1 MKRRTRRLFFRIFFT
16 VLGISVLIILCELA
30 VLFSSIMK
38 MGKSWEDFIAR
49 DYVQSLISGLE
60 GEDSLTDDAVYESIA
75 SASDDSISGL
85 LIHTFADGAHY
96 MYGSTPESSSAGR
109 EKFFTE
115 IVDTGWHSFS
125 KNNPVYVIS
134 AENQEEGGFSYMLS
148 VLGTGNG
155 GRTSVTY
162 NVPSFIDE
170 NDIAATVF
178 IDRDGEPMISLDL
191 LIFDMYSFG
200 PTSFVLAT
208 ILLTTLWLVPLG
220 LIIAAVASFAFS
232 RRTSDSVD
240 DILSALR
247 RMAEGDFDVRIKK
260 QKTYEL
266 NEIGKS
272 IVELSRQ
279 LEKNR
284 RSRDEWIRSIAHDL
298 NTPLTSINMII
309 QAIQDGV
316 YKADE
321 RTIASLKKE
330 VGILTERVSSVK
342 YYAALLN
349 HEGDVKK
356 EMLSAAEC
364 ISCVT
369 GHFSSPERFVI
380 EMQDDEKLYA
390 DYALF
395 SRALD
400 EVVKN
405 ALEYGEKEEKIKIK
419 ASHNTVTVVSR
430 GRLGYSDSLSIFEP
444 WARGDKSRHEGG
456 SGLGLP
462 IAGQITALHGGSAS
476 IRQEGDYV
484 VVTLNFGPSVQS

>member
-1 MKRRTRRLFFRIFFT
+1 
-16 VLGISVLIILCELA
+16 
-30 VLFSSIMK
+30 
-38 MGKSWEDFIAR
+38 
-49 DYVQSLISGLE
+49 
-60 GEDSLTDDAVYESIA
+60 
-75 SASDDSISGL
+75 
-85 LIHTFADGAHY
+85 
-96 MYGSTPESSSAGR
+96 
-109 EKFFTE
+109 
-115 IVDTGWHSFS
+115 
-125 KNNPVYVIS
+125 
-134 AENQEEGGFSYMLS
+134 
-148 VLGTGNG
+148 
-155 GRTSVTY
+155 
-162 NVPSFIDE
+162 
-170 NDIAATVF
+170 
-178 IDRDGEPMISLDL
+178 
-191 LIFDMYSFG
+191 
-200 PTSFVLAT
+200 
-208 ILLTTLWLVPLG
+208 
-220 LIIAAVASFAFS
+220 
-232 RRTSDSVD
+232 
-240 DILSALR
+240 
-247 RMAEGDFDVRIKK
+247 MAEGDFDVRIKK

-309 QAIQDGV
+309 QAMQDGV

-330 VGILTERVSSVK
+330 VDILTQRVSSVK

-349 HEGDVKK
+349 HEGDVRK

-369 GHFSSPERFVI
+369 GHFPTPERFVI

-419 ASHNTVTVVSR
+419 ASDNTVTVVSR

-484 VVTLNFGPSVQS
+484 VVTLGFGPSVQS